1 MTRVNAALLAGAVSV
16 LLFAAAIALV
26 DWLMELPGLWT
37 ILDSNAT
44 VVFAC
49 VVALAISSLTVAIV
63 MALRRRTKRNE
74 DEPLTPL
81 IRRSP
86 STGRRE
92 L

>member
-1 MTRVNAALLAGAVSV
+1 MAGAVSV
-16 LLFAAAIALV
+16 LLFAAAIGLV
-26 DWLMELPGLWT
+26 DWLMGLPGLWT

-49 VVALAISSLTVAIV
+49 IVALAISSLALAVAV
-63 MALRRRTKRNE
+63 ALRRRAKHNE
-74 DEPLTPL
+74 DEPPTPL

-92 L
+92 F